1 MPLLW
6 IETDKSEV
14 TRPRVG
20 AIMDDLINMKWR
32 GSPNRPHMSIE
43 DRAKIFLPF
52 AALKGYEEA
61 VEDKQRVL
69 IKKAIL
75 SQDEKE
81 KINNILLEIEKRL
94 NDGTHPIS
102 KIVYFKPDEKDE
114 TLGEY
119 AQISGM
125 VAKIDVYNKSIN
137 VVSTLISLDDI
148 REIEILD

>member
-1 MPLLW
+1 
-6 IETDKSEV
+6 
-14 TRPRVG
+14 
-20 AIMDDLINMKWR
+20 MDDLINMKWR

>member
-1 MPLLW
+1 
-6 IETDKSEV
+6 
-14 TRPRVG
+14 
-20 AIMDDLINMKWR
+20 MDDLINMKWR

-137 VVSTLISLDDI
+137 VVSTLVSLDDI